1 MEFPR
6 FVGPRLVEALEDTP
20 VVLIQGPRQCGKTT
34 LARMVGKKC
43 GYVYWNLDDT
53 LTLQAA
59 TTDPVGFV
67 DSLPGRVILDEVQR
81 APGIFT
87 ALKAT
92 VDRRRE
98 AGRFLLTGS
107 SNVLLLPKLADSLAG
122 RMGLLRL
129 HPLAQCELG
138 GRDSGF
144 LDRLFG
150 GKFQP
155 AQNERLG
162 EALAH
167 RVAAGG
173 YPPAIA
179 RPAGKRR
186 AAWYLD
192 YVEALVQ
199 RDVRDMARIAS
210 LDILPR
216 LLAFAAGQTAKL
228 VNISDLAAPFQVS
241 RPTIREYVTLLERVF
256 LVDELP
262 PWHTNRLSRLVKSAK
277 LHMGDTGLACALLGL
292 DGGTLWRDREMYG
305 QMLETFVYQELRRQA
320 GWHPDAIRF
329 FHYRDKDNAEVDILV
344 ESPGGRIAGV
354 EVKASATVEAKDFRS
369 LRKLKEATGN
379 KFAAGVVMYDG
390 PACIGFGERLFAV
403 PATQLWQT

>member
-6 FVGPRLVEALEDTP
+6 FAEPKLVEALEDTP

-34 LARMVGKKC
+34 LARMVGRKR

-59 TTDPVGFV
+59 TVDPVGFV
-67 DSLPGRVILDEVQR
+67 DNLPGRVILDEVQR

-87 ALKAT
+87 ALKVA

-129 HPLAQCELG
+129 HPLSQCELG

-144 LDRLFG
+144 LDRLLE

-155 AQNERLG
+155 AQTERLG

-167 RVAAGG
+167 RVSAGG

-179 RPAGKRR
+179 RPVGKRQ

-256 LVDELP
+256 LLDELP

-277 LHMGDTGLACALLGL
+277 LHIGDTGLACALLGL
-292 DGGTLWRDREMYG
+292 DGPTLWRDREMYG
-305 QMLETFVYQELRRQA
+305 QMLETFVYLELRRQA

-329 FHYRDKDNAEVDILV
+329 FHYRDKDNAEVDIVL
-344 ESPGGRIAGV
+344 EGSGGRLAGV
-354 EVKASATVEAKDFRS
+354 EVKASATVEAKDFRG
-369 LRKLKEATGN
+369 LRKLRDAAGK
-379 KFAAGVVMYDG
+379 KFAAGVV
-390 PACIGFGERLFAV
+390 V
-403 PATQLWQT
+403 